1 MQTERPRDLIDC
13 KTISSLRAVSC
24 LFVAV
29 QLMGLGSA
37 HSQSYPLPYASLLT
51 SEEAGEVLHCPW
63 CNEALFVA
71 VGPTLLVR
79 TAEGVNLTFA
89 NFEAARSAAE
99 LLNSMA
105 SAKDNCAQE
114 EYHLALNQYRDLI
127 APRDEKPMQGGE
139 NAGSVFNLLNPD
151 HDLTPLA
158 EYVVPL
164 FQGCGP
170 HHTAKSDKAER
181 SRGRWSRR

>member
-1 MQTERPRDLIDC
+1 MQTEKPRDLIGC
-13 KTISSLRAVSC
+13 KMISSLRVVSC
-24 LFVAV
+24 LLVAV

-37 HSQSYPLPYASLLT
+37 HSQSYPLPYARLLT

-99 LLNSMA
+99 LLNAMA
-105 SAKDNCAQE
+105 SAKNHCAQA
-114 EYHLALNQYRDLI
+114 EYDLALNQYRDLI
-127 APRDEKPMQGGE
+127 GPRDEKPAEDGD
-139 NAGSVFNLLNPD
+139 AGSVFNLLNP
-151 HDLTPLA
+151 HHHLTPLA
-158 EYVVPL
+158 EYVVPP
-164 FQGCGP
+164 FQDCAP
-170 HHTAKSDKAER
+170 HNLTKIYKTER
-181 SRGRWSRR
+181 SRGR

>member
-1 MQTERPRDLIDC
+1 MQTEKPRDLIGC
-13 KTISSLRAVSC
+13 KMISSLRAVSC
-24 LFVAV
+24 LLVAV

-37 HSQSYPLPYASLLT
+37 HSQSYPLPYARLLT

-105 SAKDNCAQE
+105 SAKNHCAQA
-114 EYHLALNQYRDLI
+114 EYHLALKQYRDLI
-127 APRDEKPMQGGE
+127 GPRDEKPAHDGD
-139 NAGSVFNLLNPD
+139 NVGSMFNLLNPH
-151 HDLTPLA
+151 HDFTALA
-158 EYVVPL
+158 EYVVPP
-164 FQGCGP
+164 FQDCTP
-170 HHTAKSDKAER
+170 HYLSKTYKTKR
-181 SRGRWSRR
+181 SRGR